1 MPFAIF
7 CLLLFSEMPASSKP
21 TSVTLIALHVICR
34 YMPEFPE
41 VVGEDLLGNEIAVP
55 SELKKE
61 FDILLVAFQR
71 WQQSLVNSWVPF
83 LKDLVEKYSN
93 TEFYELPTIRE
104 MNPVYRF
111 FINHGMKAGIPS
123 EETRGRTI
131 TLYLDK
137 DSFTDSLGITDESKI
152 YIYLVKRDGQ
162 ILWHNNGPFTE
173 EKRDSLESALENAIH
188 NEL

>member
-1 MPFAIF
+1 
-7 CLLLFSEMPASSKP
+7 MPASSKP

-173 EKRDSLESALENAIH
+173 EKRDSLESALKNAIH